1 MFLSDRE
8 SRGVIAVILATAAVI
23 IGINLA
29 LSPDGLPAWAAVAAI
44 ICAALAA
51 GLWIWSWREDAAVGS
66 SAEAEAEP
74 VVTLA
79 AAPEPVALPA
89 PVAAASVIPPAEE
102 VIIAS
107 SEVAASAVRPAPDQ
121 VFQAT
126 APDTT
131 PAIKPDVVS
140 NDVELPVMPTPED
153 EEASGSVV
161 RPETPEETAEEA
173 QEELEETDDTD
184 APETPP
190 QPGEPAEA
198 EAAVAAPPEPQP
210 LGDPSPVPPS
220 TTAYTPGEPDDLTR
234 IEGIGPYYRDALA
247 KLGITTFAQLAL
259 RTDSAALV
267 ADLKANGYRQHPTIP
282 TWSEQAALAATGDWE
297 GLAKLQASL
306 ISGRRGGD

>member
-51 GLWIWSWREDAAVGS
+51 GLWIWSWREDAAVGP

-89 PVAAASVIPPAEE
+89 PLAAAPEAVVMPEPEPIVP
-102 VIIAS
+102 
-107 SEVAASAVRPAPDQ
+107 SEVAAAAVRPAPDQ
-121 VFQAT
+121 VFQAST
-126 APDTT
+126 PDPT
-131 PAIKPDVVS
+131 PAIKPDVVEAE
-140 NDVELPVMPTPED
+140 VELPAEPTPEN
-153 EEASGSVV
+153 EEAAGSVA
-161 RPETPEETAEEA
+161 RPEAPEETAEEA
-173 QEELEETDDTD
+173 QEVLEKTDDTD
-184 APETPP
+184 APQTLP

-198 EAAVAAPPEPQP
+198 HDEIAAPAPPPMSE
-210 LGDPSPVPPS
+210 PSPVPPS
-220 TTAYTPGEPDDLTR
+220 ATAYKPGEPDDLTR

-247 KLGITTFAQLAL
+247 KLGITTFSQLAL

-267 ADLKANGYRQHPTIP
+267 AELKANGYRQHPTIP
-282 TWSEQAALAATGDWE
+282 TWAEQAALAATGDWE
-297 GLAKLQASL
+297 GLAKLQSGL
-306 ISGRRGGD
+306 ISGRRSGD